1 MDKPG
6 DRRGIPGMV
15 GAVLGVLVL
24 TGIWLLAIGNQD
36 YPDLHVILDTGAA
49 LLSGVLALVFF
60 DVGRRIGRPFP
71 KLIAAC
77 FAATS
82 LSESIHVLVTVE
94 WSGPFLGIVRWEG
107 VLRPA
112 TWPTGA
118 YVLPVGVLASLFGR
132 GRGWLRPWI
141 LAIGLSVL
149 GAALLPLF
157 IALPRYTSP
166 GVFAITR
173 PSLILVPVLW
183 AAAGIACWR
192 IRLEERMAPMLAL
205 ASCVI
210 LVGNLAMLYSMG
222 PHDTNCMAA
231 HLVKV
236 AAYLALLLSLM
247 QLAAADMAERL
258 RAERELVRANEGLEG
273 ANRSLAAEVGVRRA
287 AEEKVQAQNERLN
300 LLHHINRAIGDRQ
313 DLRSIFQVVIRSLE
327 DQLPVDFTCV
337 CLYDIPGNA
346 LIVTSVGI
354 KSEALATELAMTE
367 QARIPI
373 DQNGLSRCVRG
384 QLVHEPDISEVA
396 FPFPQR
402 LARASLR
409 SLVAAPLL
417 AESRVFGVLIAARL
431 EARSFS
437 SGECE
442 FLRQLSEHVALAAH
456 HAQLY
461 KVLQQAYDDL
471 AQTQQYVMQ
480 QERLRVIGQMAS
492 GIAHD
497 INNAMSPVALYTESL
512 LEQEPGLSARAR
524 KALETIQRAVDDVAH
539 TVSRMR
545 EFSRQRVPEIKLS
558 PVSLN
563 GIVHNIIDL
572 TRVRWSDMA
581 LRKGI
586 VVEMGTDLAAD
597 LPPVLGIESEIREAL
612 TNLVFNAVDAMPAG
626 GTLTLRTCVP
636 RSAGGAAARTNTVW
650 LEVSD
655 SGIGMDEDTRRRCL
669 EPFFTTKG
677 ERGTGLGLA
686 MVYGVAKRHDAD
698 IEIESAP
705 GKGTTI
711 RLAFPV
717 AVGVLE
723 SAQPLLA
730 RTPPS
735 RIRILAIDD
744 DPLILRSLLDA
755 LEREGHQIITA
766 NGGQAGID
774 AFRAAS
780 GSEPFDIVITDL
792 GMPYVDGRKV
802 ASAIKETAP
811 ATPVILLTGWGERL
825 LAEGDVPLHVDQ
837 VLGKPPRLR
846 ELRDAFA
853 RLCGP
858 GPGDGPTA

>member
-1 MDKPG
+1 M
-6 DRRGIPGMV
+6 
-15 GAVLGVLVL
+15 
-24 TGIWLLAIGNQD
+24 
-36 YPDLHVILDTGAA
+36 
-49 LLSGVLALVFF
+49 
-60 DVGRRIGRPFP
+60 
-71 KLIAAC
+71 
-77 FAATS
+77 
-82 LSESIHVLVTVE
+82 
-94 WSGPFLGIVRWEG
+94 
-107 VLRPA
+107 
-112 TWPTGA
+112 
-118 YVLPVGVLASLFGR
+118 
-132 GRGWLRPWI
+132 
-141 LAIGLSVL
+141 
-149 GAALLPLF
+149 
-157 IALPRYTSP
+157 
-166 GVFAITR
+166 
-173 PSLILVPVLW
+173 
-183 AAAGIACWR
+183 
-192 IRLEERMAPMLAL
+192 
-205 ASCVI
+205 
-210 LVGNLAMLYSMG
+210 
-222 PHDTNCMAA
+222 
-231 HLVKV
+231 
-236 AAYLALLLSLM
+236 
-247 QLAAADMAERL
+247 
-258 RAERELVRANEGLEG
+258 
-273 ANRSLAAEVGVRRA
+273 
-287 AEEKVQAQNERLN
+287 
-300 LLHHINRAIGDRQ
+300 
-313 DLRSIFQVVIRSLE
+313 
-327 DQLPVDFTCV
+327 
-337 CLYDIPGNA
+337 
-346 LIVTSVGI
+346 
-354 KSEALATELAMTE
+354 
-367 QARIPI
+367 
-373 DQNGLSRCVRG
+373 
-384 QLVHEPDISEVA
+384 
-396 FPFPQR
+396 
-402 LARASLR
+402 
-409 SLVAAPLL
+409 
-417 AESRVFGVLIAARL
+417 
-431 EARSFS
+431 
-437 SGECE
+437 
-442 FLRQLSEHVALAAH
+442 
-456 HAQLY
+456 
-461 KVLQQAYDDL
+461 
-471 AQTQQYVMQ
+471 
-480 QERLRVIGQMAS
+480 
-492 GIAHD
+492 
-497 INNAMSPVALYTESL
+497 
-512 LEQEPGLSARAR
+512 
-524 KALETIQRAVDDVAH
+524 
-539 TVSRMR
+539 
-545 EFSRQRVPEIKLS
+545 PEIRLS

-858 GPGDGPTA
+858 GEGESPAA